1 LAATA
6 ETEKRVNALISRNQS
21 GAEASELTNEILA
34 LQDKICS
41 LSGTSEVSV
50 SLLAQQQTI
59 LNRSSEA
66 LAKHQQQIALSR
78 PFSFQRQA
86 PVPPQLTAT
95 SRPTENDV
103 QLEQRPPDSVTGSVL
118 RITGLSRRVLLVG
131 PGVAR
136 GREVWLKDL
145 EGCTVYIVDQIPC
158 ARLDNIR
165 NSAILTTEAL
175 FAAPICRLRIC
186 LHDSWILSQRSPEV
200 SSRPSNTFYNITPV
214 LGVPHS
220 QAELQNSGLWRDV
233 KDFGWIKRQQSPNWR
248 LLEGPEPRVYP
259 LYCDAIGDFSGATHK
274 GASADEMASIDARI
288 SSDLSEVTAKDWRLK
303 GIPRLFSVEGLAQHP
318 TAAKTAAAIVAES
331 LLQPP
336 EQPLNM
342 PGQCGREKEA
352 DSYEIK

>member
-1 LAATA
+1 MHVPSEICPHAA
-6 ETEKRVNALISRNQS
+6 K
-21 GAEASELTNEILA
+21 
-34 LQDKICS
+34 
-41 LSGTSEVSV
+41 SV
-50 SLLAQQQTI
+50 SSTEWDAKDEIVSIAI

-145 EGCTVYIVDQIPC
+145 LRVHDCRDVCFFLNTASSPIIE
-158 ARLDNIR
+158 
-165 NSAILTTEAL
+165 STTEAL
-175 FAAPICRLRIC
+175 FAAPICRLRQKGYC
-186 LHDSWILSQRSPEV
+186 LQP
-200 SSRPSNTFYNITPV
+200 
-214 LGVPHS
+214 
-220 QAELQNSGLWRDV
+220 AELQNSGLWRDV

-342 PGQCGREKEA
+342 PG
-352 DSYEIK
+352 IMP